1 VLNINYFIKNFGD
14 NMIKILIVDDEP
26 NIVQVLKEY
35 AEYNKMT
42 VDVAFDG
49 LQAYKK
55 VEKTNYDCIIMDIM
69 MPNLNGYEAVK
80 AIKEIKTV
88 PIIMISAKGE
98 EIDKLKG
105 FDLGIDDYIVKP
117 FSPKEVMARI
127 KALMKRT
134 KGYNNCKEFGML
146 KIDFDGR
153 EVYVNNKLVELTK
166 KEYELLITLIKNKDI
181 VMTRDRLL
189 DEIWNFDYNGDY
201 RTIDTHIKMLRAD
214 LGECGEMIKTVRGVG
229 YKFEI

>member
-1 VLNINYFIKNFGD
+1 
-14 NMIKILIVDDEP
+14 MIKILIVDDEP

>member
-1 VLNINYFIKNFGD
+1 
-14 NMIKILIVDDEP
+14 MIKILIVDDEP

-35 AEYNKMT
+35 AEYNEMT

-69 MPNLNGYEAVK
+69 IPNLNGYEAVK

>member
-1 VLNINYFIKNFGD
+1 
-14 NMIKILIVDDEP
+14 MIKILIVDDEP

-35 AEYNKMT
+35 AEYNEMT